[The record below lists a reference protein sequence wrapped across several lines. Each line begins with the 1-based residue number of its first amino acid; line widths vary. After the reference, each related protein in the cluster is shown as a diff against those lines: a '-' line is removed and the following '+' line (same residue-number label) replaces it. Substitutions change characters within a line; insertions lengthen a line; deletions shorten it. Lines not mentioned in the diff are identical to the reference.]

1 MRQLLHF
8 VTFEGSPPQ
17 LLLLLALLLSLRL
30 HFIIL
35 PPLHF
40 HLFIF
45 CTCSTI
51 PLHSI
56 KIKIFC
62 NLLHALYLAFQDH
75 PLDLLDLF
83 TLQVHLKRR
92 VSLHLFRLP
101 WLTSPII
108 IPSPR
113 IRLAI
118 RICILHPH
126 LRGHV
131 HLLCK
136 THIHQLA
143 SNIKFFKSP
152 II

>member
-17 LLLLLALLLSLRL
+17 LLLLLELLLSLRL

-56 KIKIFC
+56 KIKNTTIYC
-62 NLLHALYLAFQDH
+62 IALYLAFQDH
-75 PLDLLDLF
+75 LLDLLDLF

-101 WLTSPII
+101 WLTSPNNH
-108 IPSPR
+108 S
-113 IRLAI
+113 
-118 RICILHPH
+118 
-126 LRGHV
+126 
-131 HLLCK
+131 
-136 THIHQLA
+136 LA
-143 SNIKFFKSP
+143 SHSRCNTHLHFAPASQGSRAFALQDTHPPASQ
-152 II
+152 

>member
-1 MRQLLHF
+1 MRDRLPNYSCYLRFYFLCACILSFCHRL
-8 VTFEGSPPQ
+8 TFT
-17 LLLLLALLLSLRL
+17 LI
-30 HFIIL
+30 HI
-35 PPLHF
+35 F
-40 HLFIF
+40 HL
-45 CTCSTI
+45 
-51 PLHSI
+51 LQYSI
-56 KIKIFC
+56 AFNKNEILQYYC
-62 NLLHALYLAFQDH
+62 VALYLAFQDH
-75 PLDLLDLF
+75 LLDLLDLF

-143 SNIKFFKSP
+143 SNIKFSKSP